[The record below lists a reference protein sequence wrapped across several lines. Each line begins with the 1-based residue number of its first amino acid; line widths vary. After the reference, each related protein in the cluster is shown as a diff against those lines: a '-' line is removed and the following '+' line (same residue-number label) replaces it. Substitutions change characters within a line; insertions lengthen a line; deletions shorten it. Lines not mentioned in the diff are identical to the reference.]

1 MSNMNIFVW
10 SKERKLGRLQ
20 LFLRSVLCCVGPL
33 FFEGGLRNSVHTYRG
48 VMQMQ
53 THCRQRGEGVKKGP
67 KTAYILKERPLTYR
81 WFLRTSCWF
90 SEGAFWRC
98 LAWRSIGWPPP
109 PSPCVPDHLQPLPVS
124 SGSPRAPDKKC
135 NQRLWRIHKIK
146 VNLLPS
152 FSK

>member
-1 MSNMNIFVW
+1 MTPKIKKIVKNASLENSGNYLFV
-10 SKERKLGRLQ
+10 
-20 LFLRSVLCCVGPL
+20 RSLLYWVGPW
-33 FFEGGLRNSVHTYRG
+33 GGYGIAYVLKRG
-48 VMQMQ
+48 SPK
-53 THCRQRGEGVKKGP
+53 CRHIADRGGEGVKKGP